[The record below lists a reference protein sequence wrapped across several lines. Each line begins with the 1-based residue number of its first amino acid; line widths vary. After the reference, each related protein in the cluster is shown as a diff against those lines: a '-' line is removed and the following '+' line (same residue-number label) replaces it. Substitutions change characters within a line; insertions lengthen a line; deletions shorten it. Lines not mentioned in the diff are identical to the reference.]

1 MTAKSA
7 LFSFLLAFPLI
18 AEMPVAVSLP
28 KPETNGGK
36 PLMQTLSERKSE
48 REFASRDL
56 SPQVLSNLLW
66 AAFGVNRPDG
76 RRTAPSAMNRQTVD
90 VYVVKAEGAFLYGAA
105 RNQLSPVAATDLR
118 TATGTQAY
126 VGQAPLN
133 LVYVSDYSKMG
144 NSPENDKAMLAGAE
158 TGFIGQN
165 VYLYC
170 ASEGLATVI
179 RASIDKDALAKALKL
194 KPSQHIVLA
203 QTVGYPKDGH

>member
-90 VYVVKAEGAFLYGAA
+90 VYVVKAEGAFLYDAA

>member
-7 LFSFLLAFPLI
+7 FFSIILAFPLL
-18 AEMPVAVSLP
+18 AEMPAAISLP
-28 KPETNGGK
+28 KPETLGGK
-36 PLMQTLSERKSE
+36 PLMQALSERRSG
-48 REFASRDL
+48 REFASRNL

-76 RRTAPSAMNRQTVD
+76 RRTAPSANNRQTVE
-90 VYVVKAEGAFLYGAA
+90 VYVVMADGAYLYDAA
-105 RNQLSPVAATDLR
+105 HNRLSPVATADLR
-118 TATGTQAY
+118 TSTGTQAY

-144 NSPENDKAMLAGAE
+144 NSPETDQSTFAGAE

-179 RASIDKDALAKALKL
+179 RASLDKEVLAKALKL
-194 KPSQHIVLA
+194 RPSQRIVLA
-203 QTVGYPKDGH
+203 QTVGYPKEAK